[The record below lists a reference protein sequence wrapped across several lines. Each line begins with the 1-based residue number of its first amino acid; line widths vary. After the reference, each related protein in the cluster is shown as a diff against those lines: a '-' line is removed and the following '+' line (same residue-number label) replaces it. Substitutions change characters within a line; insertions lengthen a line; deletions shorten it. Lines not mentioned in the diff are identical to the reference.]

1 MSIDSVTMNTVTIDM
16 EHISIEELDA
26 LIKEAKRLRSRKS
39 GAREAFCNLED
50 LLATTKDRHY
60 TFCSKTTGEV
70 LRAKD
75 WVVYDEEEQCV
86 QEGEWMSE

>member
-16 EHISIEELDA
+16 EHISIEELDE
-26 LIKEAKRLRSRKS
+26 LIKEAKRLRSRKN
-39 GAREAFCNLED
+39 GAREAFCGLENLLEG
-50 LLATTKDRHY
+50 AKDRGY

-75 WVVYDEEEQCV
+75 WVVYDEEEQRV
-86 QEGEWMSE
+86 QEGKWMSK

>member
-1 MSIDSVTMNTVTIDM
+1 MLSLKKPSVFAPEKN
-16 EHISIEELDA
+16 
-26 LIKEAKRLRSRKS
+26 